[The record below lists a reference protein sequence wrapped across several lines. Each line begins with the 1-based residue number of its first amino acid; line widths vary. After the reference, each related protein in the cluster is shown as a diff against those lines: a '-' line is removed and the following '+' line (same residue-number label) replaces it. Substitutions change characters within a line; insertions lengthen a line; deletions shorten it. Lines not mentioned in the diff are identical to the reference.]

1 MSQSARRKK
10 LSMPSVVLPASTPR
24 NPLVAIAINRKA
36 GKHEVSKSTLRRKA
50 ARAARIEAEAAVSEK
65 TKY

>member
-10 LSMPSVVLPASTPR
+10 LTMPSVVLPTSTPR
-24 NPLVAIAINRKA
+24 NPLVALAIQRKA

-50 ARAARIEAEAAVSEK
+50 SRAARIEAETALT
-65 TKY
+65 TKN

>member
-10 LSMPSVVLPASTPR
+10 LAMPTVVLPATIPR
-24 NPLVAIAINRKA
+24 NPLVALAIQRKA

-50 ARAARIEAEAAVSEK
+50 SRAARIEAEASIK
-65 TKY
+65 R